1 MEFQSRSA
9 ETQPSVSKGWGKP
22 SLYSARRIGVGL
34 AQSTVRELYGA
45 LLHHGADEAWLITTA
60 GFQRSATSFAANKR
74 LRLLTIRQVLEG
86 NELWETPACGR

>member
-1 MEFQSRSA
+1 MGKTIIVQCKAHRSRLS
-9 ETQPSVSKGWGKP
+9 SV
-22 SLYSARRIGVGL
+22 
-34 AQSTVRELYGA
+34 TVQELYGA

-74 LRLLTIRQVLEG
+74 LRLLTVRQVLEG